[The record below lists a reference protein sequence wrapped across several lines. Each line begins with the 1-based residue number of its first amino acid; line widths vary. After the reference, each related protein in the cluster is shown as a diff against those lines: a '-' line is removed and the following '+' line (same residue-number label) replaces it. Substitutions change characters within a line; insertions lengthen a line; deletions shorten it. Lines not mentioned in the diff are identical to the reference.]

1 MTLLAAGVTF
11 FAGPPLAF
19 TPFLQ
24 PLKIWDY
31 WPWLLLPLCFGVS
44 LVYKCV
50 RVDSV
55 RQVPIEAA
63 KATFW
68 IVAGMAA
75 AAAALL
81 LLVQFMAR

>member
-1 MTLLAAGVTF
+1 MTLAPLLLPTLAY
-11 FAGPPLAF
+11 

-24 PLKIWDY
+24 PMKVWDH
-31 WPWLLLPLCFGVS
+31 WPWLLLPLCLGVS

-50 RVDSV
+50 RVDDV
-55 RQVPIEAA
+55 RKIPLEAV

-75 AAAALL
+75 AGVGLWV
-81 LLVQFMAR
+81 LVLAISR

>member
-1 MTLLAAGVTF
+1 MTPDPLPPLLAVR
-11 FAGPPLAF
+11 L
-19 TPFLQ
+19 FLE
-24 PLKIWDY
+24 PLKLWDY

-50 RVDSV
+50 RVEWM
-55 RQVPIEAA
+55 RRVPVEAL

-75 AAAALL
+75 AAGVLL
-81 LLVQFMAR
+81 LLVRSLAQ